1 MSTDQVSEW
10 YRSVEAHL
18 REKEWLDR
26 GFADVMDEPMRSE
39 YPAVKAAA
47 AVIKTAAPGI
57 RTLVTEPFT
66 RALAGPIDIWCPDLW
81 ALGDSMAFVPIAA
94 QWPYRIHLDFQW
106 NPYPS
111 VYRERTARGE
121 QVWCYTS
128 LASFVFDYPNLF
140 IDARAQSQ
148 RVIPWLAFRYGI
160 TGFLY
165 WQTVFAYRQEGDPW
179 SKPRLMMT
187 NGDGN
192 LLYPGTPGR
201 EDIAAHQPVP
211 SMRLVLLR
219 DGMEDYEYLALL
231 DRRGDGKLAARLARV
246 VASGSLQW
254 SHDVSVLARTR
265 ETAAERLAAAGD

>member
-1 MSTDQVSEW
+1 M
-10 YRSVEAHL
+10 
-18 REKEWLDR
+18 
-26 GFADVMDEPMRSE
+26 
-39 YPAVKAAA
+39 
-47 AVIKTAAPGI
+47 
-57 RTLVTEPFT
+57 
-66 RALAGPIDIWCPDLW
+66 
-81 ALGDSMAFVPIAA
+81 
-94 QWPYRIHLDFQW
+94 
-106 NPYPS
+106 
-111 VYRERTARGE
+111 YRERTARGE

-160 TGFLY
+160 TGLLY

-187 NGDGN
+187 NGN
-192 LLYPGTPGR
+192 
-201 EDIAAHQPVP
+201 
-211 SMRLVLLR
+211 
-219 DGMEDYEYLALL
+219 GMEDYEYLALL